1 MVENLCLLFQ
11 DVTTVHIDHYGSLR
25 DWIHKASDK
34 KYWNKLVNCLLH
46 PSTLLPEHPTGWGP
60 LPSWCAHQAANN
72 TQHPANHHKDNK
84 KTTTKTM
91 TTTET
96 TNWTDATTPPPH
108 HHNTHPT
115 HASCLQAAPFLPP
128 DTNPNVGSMT
138 PIFVHKLDIACFIHS
153 QFSGLGS
160 EHPRLNKG
168 PLPTTCLQIP
178 PGQK

>member
-25 DWIHKASDK
+25 DWIHKASNK

-72 TQHPANHHKDNK
+72 TQHPANHHKDKKKNNK
-84 KTTTKTM
+84 DNDNNGNNKL
-91 TTTET
+91 
-96 TNWTDATTPPPH
+96 DGCHHPPPPP

-115 HASCLQAAPFLPP
+115 HASRLQAAPFLPP
-128 DTNPNVGSMT
+128 DMNPTVGSMT
-138 PIFVHKLDIACFIHS
+138 SSFVHKLDIACFIHS
-153 QFSGLGS
+153 QFLGLGS
-160 EHPRLNKG
+160 EHPRLK
-168 PLPTTCLQIP
+168 
-178 PGQK
+178 